1 MRKKGKKNFLMVK
14 KIMASFAIYLLEI
27 IKCIKEICQLLLPLK
42 FSSQTWVSYSQGFL
56 FYAAVSISIVSF
68 IRFIF
73 IFIVENMEKKKVNRN
88 ICFMI
93 SGKCTK
99 IDQGT
104 MLQTLIVT
112 WYFCCWNIQTIP
124 SFYVYNFLC
133 IYVFWAGNCKLPMIL
148 FSAIIKK
155 CLPKVTFSMYF
166 KWLFSIYIR
175 KRSHWNPHVSC
186 MFEKMM
192 LWM

>member
-1 MRKKGKKNFLMVK
+1 
-14 KIMASFAIYLLEI
+14 
-27 IKCIKEICQLLLPLK
+27 
-42 FSSQTWVSYSQGFL
+42 
-56 FYAAVSISIVSF
+56 
-68 IRFIF
+68 
-73 IFIVENMEKKKVNRN
+73 MEKKKVNRN

-175 KRSHWNPHVSC
+175 KRSHWNHHVCSRRC
-186 MFEKMM
+186 CHECKHEWSISVDENFASSLYIKLHLMIFSF
-192 LWM
+192 